1 MRLSAHISLP
11 IYPRVVIQFR
21 RSPFEVLSGSKKKK
35 KKGSREDD
43 EEDEDDEDEKDRGGN
58 AQPPLRTMLTMF
70 CAL

>member
-1 MRLSAHISLP
+1 MSAHISLP

-43 EEDEDDEDEKDRGGN
+43 EEDEEDEDEKDRGGN